1 LRQQAAPLSV
11 SACDRIGFLR
21 HVGLL
26 FIMHSMKHKM
36 GIMQGDAPMIQL
48 TTVALNDEHD
58 RDGGTSALLD

>member
-1 LRQQAAPLSV
+1 
-11 SACDRIGFLR
+11 
-21 HVGLL
+21 
-26 FIMHSMKHKM
+26 MHSMKHKM